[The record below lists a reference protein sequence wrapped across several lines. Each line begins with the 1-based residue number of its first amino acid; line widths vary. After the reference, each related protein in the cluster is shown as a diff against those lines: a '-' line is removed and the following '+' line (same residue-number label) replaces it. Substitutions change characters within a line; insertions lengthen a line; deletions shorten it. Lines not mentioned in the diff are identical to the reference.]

1 MTLHAGPDGLSH
13 AHPVGGHCV
22 GVKATAT
29 IPHKHL
35 DGINSD
41 FHEHIDAFRPRML
54 GRIGDGF
61 ARRLHHRVHGLVHCA
76 ITHAHHF
83 HDDGEVGFRV
93 AAQDFKCCPQGAGCR
108 SLSVEPR
115 PQFSLLPTRQQ
126 RNLRQVEILMA
137 QWERA
142 AAQPEIAA
150 RRVSLASAAARVSS
164 GSGRSLTD
172 EARET
177 LNTMIAF
184 ENERLAGALNA
195 SNAALRRIMVL
206 TPLVLVL
213 GILLLALSVRRIV
226 STLSLSVSQLTEGT
240 QQMAAGHYEQ
250 RVSPLGITEL
260 DRLSA
265 QFHRMAEAVQQRE
278 AELAESARS
287 LERTNASLQRSNRE
301 LERFAYVASHD
312 LQEPLRTIGSYT
324 ELIARRYGGQLDA
337 RGEQY
342 IKFTISATHRL
353 KTLIQDLLVFSR
365 VRRTDRVFGPVDTA
379 ELAAQ
384 VRADLEVRLRE
395 VGGELHVGEL
405 PTVQGN
411 RELLHH
417 IFLNLIGNALK
428 FRHPDRAPQV
438 RVWTERSAGSQTT
451 GPGSTG
457 PGWQFAVQDNGIGI
471 EPQYHEKIFE
481 VFQRLHGVGDYE
493 GSGIGLAVTRNAAE
507 QHGGRVWV
515 QSEPGQGT
523 TFFFF
528 LPDTPPA
535 AEHP

>member
-1 MTLHAGPDGLSH
+1 MKLPLPSGNTGLEPWRAGRQP
-13 AHPVGGHCV
+13 
-22 GVKATAT
+22 
-29 IPHKHL
+29 
-35 DGINSD
+35 
-41 FHEHIDAFRPRML
+41 RPLTSLIVRPLVLPLLLLLLM
-54 GRIGDGF
+54 
-61 ARRLHHRVHGLVHCA
+61 AGLVLWGVNLSA
-76 ITHAHHF
+76 ESARFAQTSQGRLLTLRLLLTDISNMENGERGYVITGQPSFLEPYRRGQQNFAEHLRRYEPLIVT
-83 HDDGEVGFRV
+83 DRQRENIGRV
-93 AAQDFKCCPQGAGCR
+93 ET
-108 SLSVEPR
+108 L
-115 PQFSLLPTRQQ
+115 
-126 RNLRQVEILMA
+126 IA
-137 QWERA
+137 QWELV

-150 RRVSLASAAARVSS
+150 RRVSLESAVARVSA
-164 GSGRSLTD
+164 GTGRHLTD

-195 SNAALRRIMVL
+195 SNAALRRLLIL
-206 TPLVLVL
+206 TPLLLLLGALLLVL
-213 GILLLALSVRRIV
+213 AVRRII

-240 QQMAAGHYEQ
+240 QRIAAGHYEQ
-250 RVSPLGITEL
+250 RVQPLGITEL

-324 ELIARRYGGQLDA
+324 ELIARRYSGQLDA

-365 VRRTDRVFGPVDTA
+365 VHRTGRVFGPVDTA
-379 ELAAQ
+379 ELAGQ

-428 FRHPDRAPQV
+428 FRDPARPP
-438 RVWTERSAGSQTT
+438 RVDVWAERVAGQDEA
-451 GPGSTG
+451 GN
-457 PGWQFAVQDNGIGI
+457 GWQFAVRDNGIGI

-481 VFQRLHGVGDYE
+481 VFQRLHGVGEYE

-507 QHGGRVWV
+507 QHGGRVWL

-535 AEHP
+535 AEQP